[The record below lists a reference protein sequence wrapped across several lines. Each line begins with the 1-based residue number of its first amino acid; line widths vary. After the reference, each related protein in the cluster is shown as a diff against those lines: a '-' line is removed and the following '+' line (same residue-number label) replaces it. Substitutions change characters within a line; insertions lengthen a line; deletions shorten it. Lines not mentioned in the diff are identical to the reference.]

1 MCSSDLGTPT
11 HLGLEQFNAMTGAR
25 VTGVNYKGAGP
36 AVAALLAN
44 EMQVMFVSMPT
55 VTQHIQSGRVRAL
68 AVTGEQRSAAL
79 PDVPTAMESGFP
91 DVIAEGFQGFF
102 GWRDMASALR
112 DQIAADVRAVAPE
125 LPADR
130 LVSLGQVVRVGS
142 TADFAAMIADQKN
155 RVAAVVKA
163 GGVKAK
169 P

>member
-1 MCSSDLGTPT
+1 MRL
-11 HLGLEQFNAMTGAR
+11 Q
-25 VTGVNYKGAGP
+25 V
-36 AVAALLAN
+36 LLR
-44 EMQVMFVSMPT
+44 ESRPWQCFR
-55 VTQHIQSGRVRAL
+55 GFLR
-68 AVTGEQRSAAL
+68 GEQTFASEQAL
-79 PDVPTAMESGFP
+79 
-91 DVIAEGFQGFF
+91 I
-102 GWRDMASALR
+102 